1 VVAERPFFEECDL
14 TGGAA
19 ACVLLVRVVQD
30 LTDGVLL
37 LIMLRCYSYF
47 NNVEIYM
54 NNDLYKFY

>member
-14 TGGAA
+14 SEGA
-19 ACVLLVRVVQD
+19 ACVLLVRAVQD

-54 NNDLYKFY
+54 NNYLYKFY

>member
-1 VVAERPFFEECDL
+1 VVAERPFFEEYDL
-14 TGGAA
+14 PEGAA

-47 NNVEIYM
+47 NNVKCI
-54 NNDLYKFY
+54 